1 MKGRKSF
8 TLAICL
14 LIAGAMGVLTDKK
27 PGGRN
32 AVMAPAMPRVV
43 ANYAKLPLFLE
54 ANRGQADSSVKFL
67 SRGRGY
73 TLFLT
78 TGEAVLSLR
87 EPEGGTQGR
96 SSTIAPNAQS
106 ERSTVL
112 RMKLVGAN
120 PEPQVTGLEE
130 LPGRSNYFHGN
141 DPGNWLTQV
150 PHYARVKYEDVYP
163 GIDLVYYG
171 TKQQQLEYDFVV
183 APGADPQSIRLRIE
197 GAAAMTLDDEGT
209 LLLQTGGGEV
219 AWQAP
224 LIYQELGGSRKAVDG
239 GYLLLAEKQVAFSV
253 GEYDAGKP
261 LVIDPTLNYA
271 TYLGGSGDE
280 GGTHIT
286 ADSSGNA
293 YVTGTTSSS
302 TDFPRATP
310 FQDTFVGGTTDIF
323 VTKLNA
329 EGTALIYSTFLGGSN
344 NEFSGGGIAVDESG
358 SAYITGTT
366 ASTDFPTLNPPQGE
380 LKGLQDAFVTKLSAA
395 GSSLVYS
402 TYLGGSGSVEN
413 GRDIVVDDSGEAYV
427 TGFTDSNDF
436 PTVNP
441 PFQNVN
447 GGGRD
452 AFVTKLNA
460 NGTALVYSTYL
471 GGSGDDGGE
480 GIAVD
485 TSGSAYI
492 TGDTSSTTTFPTLD
506 TAPQQSLKGSQDA
519 FVTKLSADGTALD
532 FSTYLGGSD
541 VDRGQGVAVDIF
553 GNAYVT
559 GITSSLDFPTL
570 DPVQGTIGGG
580 VDAFVTKLNLNG
592 TALEYS
598 TYLGGSND
606 ETGAENIAIAV
617 DASASAYVAGTTAST
632 DFPTANELQAS
643 LLGACDVFVTRY
655 STNGAALAFS
665 TYLGGGGCDQ
675 GGNIAL
681 DASGFAYVTGDTASM
696 DFPTAE
702 SPVQGTI
709 GGGVDAFVAKIF
721 TDFSLAIDAGSQT
734 SATVSPGG
742 TATYDLI
749 LTPDGFS
756 GTVFIS
762 CSGQPTG
769 AICAVVPNS
778 IGLDGTN
785 TETFRVTVTT
795 TAPGLV
801 VPPAGPSSPHPWPL
815 YPALFLAMLGLALA
829 ARGGGAFNLGG
840 GIRRATVVVG
850 VTLLFA
856 VLSIS
861 CGISDEPMLFPTT
874 PGTSTLTITANSG
887 EVTRTFDLTL
897 VVN

>member
-14 LIAGAMGVLTDKK
+14 LFAGAMGVLTDKK

-43 ANYAKLPLFLE
+43 ANYAKLPLFFE
-54 ANRGQADSSVKFL
+54 ANRGQADSNVKFL

-87 EPEGGTQGR
+87 EPDGGTQSR
-96 SSTIAPNAQS
+96 SSTVAPDAQS

-112 RMKLVGAN
+112 RMKLASAN
-120 PEPQVTGLEE
+120 PEPQITGLEE
-130 LPGRSNYFHGN
+130 LPGKSNYFHGN
-141 DPGNWLTQV
+141 DPGKWLTQV
-150 PHYARVKYEDVYP
+150 PHYARVKYEEVYP

-183 APGADPQSIRLRIE
+183 APGADPHSIRLRIE
-197 GAAAMTLDDEGT
+197 GAAAMTLDEEGT
-209 LLLQTGGGEV
+209 LLLRTGGGEV

-239 GYLLLAEKQVAFSV
+239 GYLLLAENQVAFSV
-253 GEYDAGKP
+253 GEYDAGEP

-271 TYLGGSGDE
+271 TYLGGSGDDS
-280 GGTHIT
+280 GTHIA
-286 ADSSGNA
+286 ADSSGNV

-310 FQDTFVGGTTDIF
+310 FQDTFGGGTTDIF
-323 VTKLNA
+323 VTELNA

-366 ASTDFPTLNPPQGE
+366 ASTDFPTVNPPQGE

-452 AFVTKLNA
+452 AFVTKLNP

-492 TGDTSSTTTFPTLD
+492 TGDTSSTTSFPTLD

-519 FVTKLSADGTALD
+519 FVTKLSADGTALV

-643 LLGACDVFVTRY
+643 LAGACDVFVTRY

-702 SPVQGTI
+702 SPLQGTI

-756 GTVFIS
+756 GTVFLS

-785 TETFRVTVTT
+785 TETFRVTLTT

-815 YPALFLAMLGLALA
+815 YPALFLAMIGLALA

-861 CGISDEPMLFPTT
+861 CGISDEPRLFPTT

>member
-14 LIAGAMGVLTDKK
+14 LIAGSMGVLTDKK
-27 PGGRN
+27 PEDRDAGM
-32 AVMAPAMPRVV
+32 VPAKPRVV
-43 ANYAKLPLFLE
+43 ANYAQLPLFFE

-78 TGEAVLSLR
+78 TGEAILSLR
-87 EPEGGTQGR
+87 EPEEGTQSR
-96 SSTIAPNAQS
+96 SSTVAPDAQS

-112 RMKLVGAN
+112 RMKLAGAN

-130 LPGRSNYFHGN
+130 LPGKSNYFQGN
-141 DPGNWLTQV
+141 DPGKWLTQV
-150 PHYARVKYEDVYP
+150 PHYARVKYEEVYP

-171 TKQQQLEYDFVV
+171 TNQQQLEYDFVV
-183 APGADPQSIRLRIE
+183 APGADPQSIRRRIE
-197 GAAAMTLDDEGT
+197 GAAAMTLDEEGT

-239 GYLLLAEKQVAFSV
+239 GYLLLAENQVAFSV
-253 GEYDAGKP
+253 GKYDAGKP

-271 TYLGGSGDE
+271 TYLGGSNADS
-280 GGTHIT
+280 GTHIA

-302 TDFPRATP
+302 ADFPTLNPA
-310 FQDTFVGGTTDIF
+310 QGTFGGGSTDIF

-344 NEFSGGGIAVDESG
+344 NEFSGGGIAVDDSG

-366 ASTDFPTLNPPQGE
+366 ASTNFPTLNPPQGS
-380 LKGLQDAFVTKLSAA
+380 LSGLQDAFVTKLSAA

-413 GRDIVVDDSGEAYV
+413 GRDIAVDDSGEAYV
-427 TGFTDSNDF
+427 TGFTDSNNF
-436 PTVNP
+436 PTIS

-485 TSGSAYI
+485 TSGSAFV
-492 TGDTSSTTTFPTLD
+492 TGDTSSTTTFPTSD

-519 FVTKLSADGTALD
+519 FVTKLSADGTALV
-532 FSTYLGGSD
+532 FSTYLGGTD
-541 VDRGQGVAVDIF
+541 VDRGQGIAVDIF

-570 DPVQGTIGGG
+570 NPVQATLGGG

-598 TYLGGSND
+598 TYLGGSSN
-606 ETGAENIAIAV
+606 ETGTENIAIAV

-632 DFPTANELQAS
+632 DFPIANELQAS
-643 LLGACDVFVTRY
+643 LAGACDAFVTRY
-655 STNGAALAFS
+655 STDGAALAFS
-665 TYLGGGGCDQ
+665 TYLGGAGCDQ

-681 DASGFAYVTGDTASM
+681 DASGFAYVTGDTASTN
-696 DFPTAE
+696 FPTTE
-702 SPVQGTI
+702 SPLQGSLS
-709 GGGVDAFVAKIF
+709 GVSDAFVAKIF

-742 TATYDLI
+742 TATYDLV

-756 GTVFIS
+756 GTVFLS
-762 CSGQPTG
+762 CSGQPMG
-769 AICAVVPNS
+769 GICGVVPNS
-778 IGLDGTN
+778 ISLDGTN

-795 TAPGLV
+795 TAPSLV

-815 YPALFLAMLGLALA
+815 YPALFLAMLGLAA
-829 ARGGGAFNLGG
+829 TARRGGAFNLAG
-840 GIRRATVVVG
+840 GIRRATVVMG

-856 VLSIS
+856 VLSVS
-861 CGISDEPMLFPTT
+861 CRSGEEASLFPTP
-874 PGTSTLTITANSG
+874 PGTSTLTINATSG
-887 EVTRTFDLTL
+887 EVTRTFNLTL

>member
-14 LIAGAMGVLTDKK
+14 LFAGAMGVLTDKK
-27 PGGRN
+27 PGGKN
-32 AVMAPAMPRVV
+32 AEMAPTKPRVV
-43 ANYAKLPLFLE
+43 ANYARLPLFFE
-54 ANRGQADSSVKFL
+54 ANRGQADSNVKFL

-87 EPEGGTQGR
+87 EPDGGTQSR
-96 SSTIAPNAQS
+96 SSTVAPDAQS
-106 ERSTVL
+106 EPSTVL
-112 RMKLVGAN
+112 RMKLASTN
-120 PEPQVTGLEE
+120 PEPQITGLEE
-130 LPGRSNYFHGN
+130 LPGKSNYFHGN
-141 DPGNWLTQV
+141 DPGKWLTQV
-150 PHYARVKYEDVYP
+150 PHYARVKYEEVYP

-197 GAAAMTLDDEGT
+197 GAAAMTLDEEGT
-209 LLLQTGGGEV
+209 LLLQTGGDEV

-239 GYLLLAEKQVAFSV
+239 GYLLLAENQVAFSV

-261 LVIDPTLNYA
+261 LIIDPTLNYA
-271 TYLGGSGDE
+271 TYLGGSGDDS
-280 GGTHIT
+280 GTHIA

-310 FQDTFVGGTTDIF
+310 FQDTFGGGTTDIF

-344 NEFSGGGIAVDESG
+344 NEFPGGGIAVDESG

-366 ASTDFPTLNPPQGE
+366 ASTDFPTVNPPQGK

-452 AFVTKLNA
+452 AFVTKLNP

-506 TAPQQSLKGSQDA
+506 TAPQQSLKGNQDA
-519 FVTKLSADGTALD
+519 FVTKLSADGTALV

-580 VDAFVTKLNLNG
+580 VDAFVTKLNLSG

-598 TYLGGSND
+598 THLGGSND

-617 DASASAYVAGTTAST
+617 DASASAYVAGTTASP
-632 DFPTANELQAS
+632 DFPTANELQAN
-643 LLGACDVFVTRY
+643 LAGACDAFVTRY
-655 STNGAALAFS
+655 STDGAALAFS
-665 TYLGGGGCDQ
+665 TYLGGDGCDQ

-681 DASGFAYVTGDTASM
+681 DASGFAYVTGSTPST
-696 DFPTAE
+696 DFPTTE
-702 SPVQGTI
+702 SPLQGSLS
-709 GGGVDAFVAKIF
+709 GVSDGFVAKIF
-721 TDFSLAIDAGSQT
+721 TDFSLAIDAGSKT

-756 GTVFIS
+756 GTVFLS

-785 TETFRVTVTT
+785 TEIFRVTVTT
-795 TAPGLV
+795 TAPALV
-801 VPPAGPSSPHPWPL
+801 IPPVGPNSPRPWPL

-840 GIRRATVVVG
+840 GIRRATMIMG

-856 VLSIS
+856 VLSVA
-861 CGISDEPMLFPTT
+861 CGTTDQPSLFPTP